1 MNRIV
6 MSFYNQKSEENIVI
20 VDECFHDGILFDDK
34 IYIMNKST
42 CTATKYDCE
51 FELLDMLKSI
61 NFEKEITM
69 NYEDISRIR
78 HFILSYANEIDG
90 KVMYD
95 FMNVITQKE
104 TEYRELLEAKDKD
117 Y

>member
-1 MNRIV
+1 
-6 MSFYNQKSEENIVI
+6 
-20 VDECFHDGILFDDK
+20 
-34 IYIMNKST
+34 
-42 CTATKYDCE
+42 
-51 FELLDMLKSI
+51 
-61 NFEKEITM
+61 M

-104 TEYRELLEAKDKD
+104 TEYRELLEARDKD